1 MPEATAPE
9 LAKAAGV
16 SRARIYQMAN
26 EGMPG
31 KLRRGKWD
39 PDVALAWI
47 ADKRADAETMHG
59 ILSGPD
65 ANNATTATLVEM
77 RTRLTRLQC
86 DAQELR
92 NGILSGDLILRD
104 SAQRIYSG
112 MIAEQIA
119 VGDRWV
125 AMGRTGEE
133 QATRRTMWH
142 ELRDQLHGSVE
153 RVAAAFER
161 GEDVA
166 ATRVR
171 LR

>member
-16 SRARIYQMAN
+16 TRARVYQWAKD
-26 EGMPG
+26 GMPG

-39 PDVALAWI
+39 ADVALAWI
-47 ADKRADAETMHG
+47 AERRADAEAM
-59 ILSGPD
+59 SGQLNDPD
-65 ANNATTATLVEM
+65 ATPVSTATLIEM
-77 RTRLTRLQC
+77 RTRLTGLQC
-86 DAQELR
+86 DAQQLR

-104 SAQRIYSG
+104 TAQRVYSG

-125 AMGRTGEE
+125 AMGRTGED
-133 QATRRTMWH
+133 QASRRAMWH
-142 ELRDQLHGSVE
+142 DLRDKLHGSVE
-153 RVAAAFER
+153 RVAAAFDR

>member
-1 MPEATAPE
+1 MAECTVPE
-9 LAKAAGV
+9 LAAAAGV
-16 SRARIYQMAN
+16 NRARIYQFAQD
-26 EGMPG
+26 GMPG
-31 KLRRGKWD
+31 KLRRGRWD

-47 ADKRADAETMHG
+47 AERREDSEALGHPSPSAEGT
-59 ILSGPD
+59 S
-65 ANNATTATLVEM
+65 TLVEM

-104 SAQRIYSG
+104 SAQRIYSE
-112 MIAEQIA
+112 MIADQIA

-133 QATRRTMWH
+133 QATRRAMWH
-142 ELRDQLHGSVE
+142 DLRTKLHESIE
-153 RVAAAFER
+153 RVAAAFKR

-171 LR
+171 IR